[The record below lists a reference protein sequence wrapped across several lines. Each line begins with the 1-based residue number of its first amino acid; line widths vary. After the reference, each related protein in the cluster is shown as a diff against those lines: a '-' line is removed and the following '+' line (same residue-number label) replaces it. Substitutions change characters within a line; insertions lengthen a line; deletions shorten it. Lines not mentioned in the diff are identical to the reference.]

1 MSEWA
6 HWGDPGTLGP
16 ELHLCLLPL
25 ERRGEGRLPCTWYE
39 EEFGDVPPLRFQD
52 LGVGGRAG
60 EDFRGR
66 SRGAQHMRTAA
77 LATSWA
83 VLLALRWPAWGS
95 ASWAAD
101 VGAARSLE
109 CAASCPGQPGFKQ
122 DPLLPN

>member
-1 MSEWA
+1 M
-6 HWGDPGTLGP
+6 
-16 ELHLCLLPL
+16 
-25 ERRGEGRLPCTWYE
+25 
-39 EEFGDVPPLRFQD
+39 PPLRFQD